1 MRNRTPEGVPK
12 TTVQVAIAACYIIV
26 WAWSPFF
33 VQAQAPACPEARPSE
48 DELTQ
53 IRNAGRWLALYE
65 IVCNRTDDAL
75 AAAGASIER
84 GPCLA
89 QRTGAGW
96 SVTYGQWRN
105 EGFEQR
111 AVVRLNSSREVTDVD
126 TTASTVREGWA
137 YEFERAASV
146 GRSEAQNKLGALTE
160 SHAYGVIVAAY
171 PWHDTVLTTYVFP
184 DPENETVLGGDVR
197 VEVDADTGSI
207 LGSQRLHNEVIPMS
221 GSPQNARASVST
233 AVRTCVPTET
243 DVFMVLR
250 REPRIPHIVVA
261 EAWIYGIE
269 PNGEVKVLRRREE

>member
-1 MRNRTPEGVPK
+1 MPMSGDKKDRHLIISALRTGER
-12 TTVQVAIAACYIIV
+12 II
-26 WAWSPFF
+26 SLN
-33 VQAQAPACPEARPSE
+33 EKDRERSAR
-48 DELTQ
+48 

-65 IVCNRTDDAL
+65 IVCDRADDAL
-75 AAAGASIER
+75 AEAGASVGR

-89 QRTGAGW
+89 QRTRAGW
-96 SVTYGQWRN
+96 SVAYGQWRN

-111 AVVRLNSSREVTDVD
+111 AVVQLNSSREVTGSD

-137 YEFERAASV
+137 YEFGRAASV
-146 GRSEAQNKLGALTE
+146 GQSEAQNELGALTD

-184 DPENETVLGGDVR
+184 DPDEGTVLGGDVR
-197 VEVDADTGSI
+197 VEIDADTGSI
-207 LGSQRLHNEVIPMS
+207 RGSQRLHNGVVPMS
-221 GSPQNARASVST
+221 GSPQNSRASVLT

-269 PNGEVKVLRRREE
+269 PNGAVKVLRRREE